1 MPSLYPISM
10 SIRQLIQRVED
21 RIRDWNL
28 IVENTLETQSSFIVF
43 GRRGNQPV
51 VLKVMRQPGDE
62 WRCGEVLSV
71 FNGKGIV
78 QVYEY
83 IEGAVLLERLNPG
96 TQLASIVLRGQDDEA
111 TEIMAEVIQ
120 RMSHS
125 REALESFVTVSDW
138 GRGFERYLA
147 SGDNQIPNGLV
158 ELGQHLYAEL
168 CASQQSSS
176 LLHGDLHHYNV
187 LYDYH
192 RGWLAIDPK
201 GVVGEVEYEI
211 GASLRNPYE
220 NPELFTSPQ
229 IVERRIKCYEA
240 KLELDPERLLGWGFA
255 QAVLSAI
262 WSVEDGFAVDASSP
276 SLMLANAIRP
286 MLE

>member
-1 MPSLYPISM
+1 M

-28 IVENTLETQSSFIVF
+28 VVENTLETQSSFIAF

-62 WRCGEVLSV
+62 WRCGEVLSA
-71 FNGKGIV
+71 FDGKGIV

-96 TQLASIVLRGQDDEA
+96 TQLASIALHGQDDKA
-111 TEIMAEVIQ
+111 TEILAEVIQ

-147 SGDNQIPNGLV
+147 SGDNQIPNSLV
-158 ELGQHLYAEL
+158 ELGQHLYTEL

-201 GVVGEVEYEI
+201 GAVGEVEYEI

-229 IVERRIKCYEA
+229 IVERRIKCYGA
-240 KLELDPERLLGWGFA
+240 KLKLDPKRSLGWGFA

-276 SLMLANAIRP
+276 SIMLANAIRP
-286 MLE
+286 MLK